1 MGTGRIFIARDL
13 SQKYPYFISDTQI
26 SESSVSIKIILAVH
40 HEKMRQSLRSIMA
53 GQKGLSIVGEVTD
66 DSVISNLAR
75 ESSADLILFD
85 MEMPVLSNLEVIRRL
100 HSEIPDIKVL
110 ALAIHSDKRFVRETL
125 KAGAA
130 GYLLKYLAHEE
141 LLEAVNQVMEQG
153 SYLSSGLEGTEPVQT
168 SKDHLTIKKN
178 YPPKK
183 EVIMPYS
190 KKIKD
195 LMIPL
200 EDYPHIPYWFTL
212 RQAMA
217 IVREAAIK
225 FEGSFEPRAVLVFDE
240 KYQLMGMLTL
250 RDIIRGLEP
259 KFAKDTGLIKADPS
273 LAVLMGDMFGPNMK
287 EQSQK
292 AVSEVMSP
300 IKVTVNGD
308 DPITKALFLMIQEN
322 VGMMPV
328 LLDKKVVGMVR
339 MNELFKEI
347 SEVVLGD

>member
-1 MGTGRIFIARDL
+1 VAR
-13 SQKYPYFISDTQI
+13 QI
-26 SESSVSIKIILAVH
+26 LLAVH
-40 HEKMRQSLRSIMA
+40 HENMRQSLRSIMT
-53 GQKGLSIVGEVTD
+53 GQEGLAIVGEATD
-66 DSVISNLAR
+66 ESMIINLAR
-75 ESSADLILFD
+75 QLSPDLILFD
-85 MEMPVLSNLEVIRRL
+85 MEMPGLSSLEMLRRVHGEL
-100 HSEIPDIKVL
+100 PNVKIM

-141 LLEAVNQVMEQG
+141 LLTAVNQVMAQG
-153 SYLSSGLEGTEPVQT
+153 SYLSPGLENTESGQT
-168 SKDHLTIKKN
+168 TKDAFVSGKN
-178 YPPKK
+178 YSQKM
-183 EVIMPYS
+183 EVTMPYS

-250 RDIIRGLEP
+250 RDVVRGLEP
-259 KFAKDTGLIKADPS
+259 KFAQDSGLIKADPS

-287 EQSQK
+287 EASQK
-292 AVSEVMSP
+292 PVSEVMSP

-308 DPITKALFLMIQEN
+308 DPITKALFMMIKEN

-347 SEVVLGD
+347 SDVVLGD

>member
-1 MGTGRIFIARDL
+1 
-13 SQKYPYFISDTQI
+13 
-26 SESSVSIKIILAVH
+26 
-40 HEKMRQSLRSIMA
+40 
-53 GQKGLSIVGEVTD
+53 
-66 DSVISNLAR
+66 
-75 ESSADLILFD
+75 
-85 MEMPVLSNLEVIRRL
+85 MEMPGIANLEVIR
-100 HSEIPDIKVL
+100 HIHQAFPAIKIL
-110 ALAIHSDKRFVRETL
+110 ALAIHSDKRFVREAL

-141 LLEAVNQVMEQG
+141 LLAAVNRVMDQG
-153 SYLSSGLEGTEPVQT
+153 SYLSPGLEGTGSSQATTENLV
-168 SKDHLTIKKN
+168 KGKIH
-178 YPPKK
+178 PPKK
-183 EVIMPYS
+183 EAVMPYS
-190 KKIKD
+190 KKVKD

-217 IVREAAIK
+217 IVREASIK

-250 RDIIRGLEP
+250 RDIIKGLEP
-259 KFAKDTGLIKADPS
+259 KFAKDAGMIKADPT
-273 LAVLMGDMFGPNMK
+273 LAVLMGDMFGPGMK
-287 EQSQK
+287 EASQK

-339 MNELFKEI
+339 MSELFKEI
-347 SEVVLGD
+347 SDVVLGD